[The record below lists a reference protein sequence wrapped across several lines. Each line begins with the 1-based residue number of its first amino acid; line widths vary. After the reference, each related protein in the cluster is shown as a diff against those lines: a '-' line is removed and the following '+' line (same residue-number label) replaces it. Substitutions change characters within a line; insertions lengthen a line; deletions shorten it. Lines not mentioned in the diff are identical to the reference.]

1 MEADSMN
8 PPEWT
13 QEYREKVRR
22 AAQALN
28 SDGCTMVPEFF
39 QDSCFDHDIH
49 YRTHQ
54 WLDGTDIMKDEAD
67 RTFRQHIQA
76 TSLFGRWSPLA
87 YWRYCAV
94 QWFGGR
100 SWEHT
105 QEELDTARSLVK
117 AALG

>member
-1 MEADSMN
+1 MDARLCQTSTSMRVF
-8 PPEWT
+8 E
-13 QEYREKVRR
+13 
-22 AAQALN
+22 
-28 SDGCTMVPEFF
+28 
-39 QDSCFDHDIH
+39 HDIS
-49 YRTHQ
+49 YRTHC
-54 WLDGTDIMKDEAD
+54 WLDGTEVTKDEAD
-67 RTFRQHIQA
+67 RTFRQRIQA
-76 TSLFGRWSPLA
+76 TSFFGRWSPLA